1 MNSLSLSTSTISLV
15 INDPSKLAI
24 PSNLGMPQEIADKIL
39 DQGYTHGFRTVFIVN
54 ASLAAAATVASIFMI
69 KQKDLTRDDE
79 KKSKEGIEPRAEDKE
94 KVDAVEDDGEST
106 TLGKGASSQ

>member
-1 MNSLSLSTSTISLV
+1 MNSLSLSTSTISSV

-54 ASLAAAATVASIFMI
+54 ASLAAAATVVSIFMI
-69 KQKDLTRDDE
+69 KQKDLTRDDDE
-79 KKSKEGIEPRAEDKE
+79 KPKKGTEPRAEDKE
-94 KVDAVEDDGEST
+94 KVNAVDDDAEST
-106 TLGKGASSQ
+106 TLGEGTSSQ